1 MRKHFCNKCVY
12 LYFFIKL
19 ANKAHNFSKMN
30 FISNNIKHIRTLKG
44 LTQEQFALA
53 LHVSRSRISSYEEN
67 RAVPPIEFLIE
78 LSDFFKISID
88 ILVKKDLSSATDAN
102 FLEIGNNRLLF
113 PITVDNE
120 NEDLI
125 EIIPVEA
132 SAGYLRGYSDPE
144 YIEHLNKIKLPFLPT
159 GTHRA
164 FPIKGDSMLPVK
176 SGSYIVARF
185 VEDIRDVKNGKTYIV
200 ITLNDGIVYKRV
212 FDKIEEHN
220 MLLLASDNKK
230 YDPYFVP
237 VDEVLELWEYTCSIN
252 TQEYDEHELKISSIA
267 TMLTQLGVELKE
279 LEKSLN

>member
-1 MRKHFCNKCVY
+1 
-12 LYFFIKL
+12 
-19 ANKAHNFSKMN
+19 MN
-30 FISNNIKHIRTLKG
+30 FLSKNIKHLRALKG
-44 LTQEQFALA
+44 LTQEQFAEA
-53 LHVSRSRISSYEEN
+53 LNVSRSRISSYEEN
-67 RAVPPIEFLIE
+67 RAIPPIDFLME
-78 LSDFFKISID
+78 LSDYFDISID
-88 ILVKKDLSSATDAN
+88 LLAKNNLTKATDLN
-102 FLEIGNNRLLF
+102 FLKIGTKRVLF

-125 EIIPVEA
+125 EIIPMEA

-185 VEDIRDVKNGKTYIV
+185 VENIRDLKNGKTYII

-212 FDKIEEHN
+212 FDKIDEHN

-230 YDPYFVP
+230 YDPYYVH
-237 VDEVLELWEYTCSIN
+237 VDEVLELWEFTCSIN
-252 TQEYDEHELKISSIA
+252 TQEYDEQELKISSIA
-267 TMLTQLGVELKE
+267 NMLTQLGVELKE
-279 LEKSLN
+279 LKKSIN